1 MHEYY
6 SQGNL
11 NDLTFQY
18 SNPMESEDASPP
30 VGNQSQSQSQANNT
44 SLDSSGNG
52 KKL

>member
-30 VGNQSQSQSQANNT
+30 VGNQSQSQANNT